1 MTTTK
6 IIVIGGSA
14 GAIDALSKII
24 GALPA
29 TFSIPIAVVV
39 HLPSGR
45 PSALAE
51 VLAAKGQLPVRE
63 AEDKEPI
70 QPKRVFLAPPGYHL
84 LVERAGWFSLS
95 VDELV
100 NYSRPSIDVL
110 FESAADAF
118 GPVVMG
124 VLLSGANDDG
134 ASGLRRIRELGGD
147 TLVQE
152 PSTALV
158 PTMPEAAI
166 LRGAA
171 AHVLPLDQIGPFLAE
186 LDPAHPARCQS

>member
-1 MTTTK
+1 MTGTG
-6 IIVIGGSA
+6 IIVMGGSA
-14 GAIDALSKII
+14 GAIDALSKVF
-24 GALPA
+24 GALPRS
-29 TFSIPIAVVV
+29 FSIPIAVVV
-39 HLPSGR
+39 HLPPGR
-45 PSALAE
+45 PSALAD
-51 VLAAKGQLPVRE
+51 VLSSKAKLDVRE

-70 QPKRVFLAPPGYHL
+70 QPQRVYVAPPGYHL

-100 NYSRPSIDVL
+100 NFSRPSIDVL
-110 FESAADAF
+110 FESAADAL
-118 GPVVMG
+118 GPSVLG

-134 ASGLRRIRELGGD
+134 AEGLRRIRERGGA

-166 LRGAA
+166 ARGAA
-171 AHVLPLDQIGPFLAE
+171 AHVLPLDQIGTFLAQ
-186 LDPAHPARCQS
+186 LTPALPARQRP